1 MRFIKA
7 IIWLLLVTV
16 PFILLLVA
24 VSFFD
29 WGFIGQGNHI
39 ANINYYILD
48 KTSNWPDEL
57 RDGYAQDVLNEGI
70 FYLLIYLTIFWL
82 VINTIWIAIGEFLN
96 IDRPSKA
103 IKYIWLWSIFF
114 IVCITGTLIM
124 NHFTIYIKNDI
135 YHYIDEDVFRWKIQI
150 LSFFYAA
157 IYFYLC
163 SIFSTSRVMRPA
175 VPLLNIILRN

>member
-1 MRFIKA
+1 MRFLKA
-7 IIWLLLVTV
+7 IIWLFLVTV
-16 PFILLLVA
+16 PFILFLVA
-24 VSFFD
+24 ISFFNLD
-29 WGFIGQGNHI
+29 FIGQGNHI

-48 KTSNWPDEL
+48 QNPNLPNEL
-57 RDGYAQDVLNEGI
+57 RHQNALDVLNYGI
-70 FYLLIYLTIFWL
+70 FNLLIYLTIFWL
-82 VINTIWIAIGEFLN
+82 LINVTWIAIGEFLN

-124 NHFTIYIKNDI
+124 NYLVIYIKNDI
-135 YHYIDEDVFRWKIQI
+135 WHYIDEDVFRWKIQI

>member
-1 MRFIKA
+1 MRFIKT

-16 PFILLLVA
+16 PFILFLVA

-29 WGFIGQGNHI
+29 WDFIGQGNHI
-39 ANINYYILD
+39 SNIIFYILD
-48 KTSNWPDEL
+48 QNPLLANEL
-57 RDGYAQDVLNEGI
+57 RYQNALDVLDFGI

-82 VINTIWIAIGEFLN
+82 VINIIWITIGEFLN

-103 IKYIWLWSIFF
+103 INYIWLWSIFF

-124 NHFTIYIKNDI
+124 NYLILYLKDDIWHF
-135 YHYIDEDVFRWKIQI
+135 IDKDVFRWKIQI
-150 LSFFYAA
+150 FSFFYTA

-163 SIFSTSRVMRPA
+163 SIFTTSRVMRPA